1 MAKEQ
6 VALGGPE
13 QEQAQQGSDMKR
25 GTPDATEARK
35 KFVKQLQTE
44 VKEAAKKYND
54 GPFKRMR
61 EDMNFAFYGA
71 SEAWYKADKYI
82 ANFVQSH
89 IRQKVSSLYAKNP
102 RAIAMPSKKEHF
114 RIWDGK
120 ADTVITTI
128 QSLMTNPLDPNA
140 MALLEDVQNGK
151 LKEDQTKKLGKTLEL
166 AYQYFQNEQVPFF
179 KGQMKQMV
187 RRAITTGV
195 GYVEVG
201 FQRASGPSSI
211 VERKLGDYKHTLDSI
226 KQLSA
231 DQADGK
237 LTGREEEVEELELM
251 IAGLEQEDEIILREG
266 PVTDFPKS
274 TQIIPSLR
282 CTRLVGFIGADWV
295 AKEML
300 LRVDEIKKYYN
311 IDITGSFT
319 AYKENGQAR
328 DNTTSGSVS
337 RDGSG
342 NNADMVRVW
351 IRYDRESGLVYH
363 LADGYNDF
371 LEPAAPPRLKFEQFY
386 PWFPLVLNEM
396 ESDKEIFPPSD
407 VRLLKHQQVEIN
419 RTREELIKHRKANR
433 PKYATPVGALEE
445 EDKRKLA
452 NHQSNAVLALR
463 GLKPGQSV
471 RDILQSIETVGI
483 DPNLYETGSIF
494 DDILR
499 VVGSQEANMGGTAGG
514 TATESSIAES
524 SRLSSIESNVD
535 DLDDMLTNI
544 ARETGII
551 MMRELS
557 PETITRIV
565 GDGAFWP
572 QLSLEELMSGV
583 SLQIEA
589 GSSGKPNKSLELA
602 NLERIMPF
610 LIQIPGVA
618 PEWILKELVRRLDDR
633 INIEDAILSGL
644 PSIISMNAQAQQSTG
659 NPATDPAQQG
669 GQGGAPGGQASSGG
683 QPPPVGATNVG

>member
-6 VALGGPE
+6 VA
-13 QEQAQQGSDMKR
+13 QGDSGMQR
-25 GTPDATEARK
+25 GDPDATEARK
-35 KFVKQLQTE
+35 KLVKCLQKE
-44 VKEAAKKYND
+44 VREAAKKYND

-71 SEAWYKADKYI
+71 SESWYKADKYI

-102 RAIAMPSKKEHF
+102 RAIAVPAKKEHF
-114 RIWDGK
+114 TIWDGK

-128 QSLMTNPLDPNA
+128 ESLMTNPLDPNA

-151 LKEDQTKKLGKTLEL
+151 LKEDQVKKLGKTLEIS
-166 AYQYFQNEQVPFF
+166 YQYYQNEQVPHF

-187 RRAITTGV
+187 RRAITAGV

-201 FQRASGPSSI
+201 FQRATGPSSI
-211 VERKLGDYKHTLDSI
+211 TERKLGDYKDRLDSI
-226 KQLSA
+226 QQLSA
-231 DQADGK
+231 DQKDGK
-237 LTGREEEVEELELM
+237 LTDMDDEVEKLQLM
-251 IAGLEQEDEIILREG
+251 IEGLKSEPEIILREG
-266 PVTDFPKS
+266 PVFDFPRS

-282 CTRLVGFIGADWV
+282 CTQLSGFVGADWV

-300 LRVDEIKKYYN
+300 LTVDEVKKFYS
-311 IDITGSFT
+311 IDITGNFT
-319 AYKENGQAR
+319 SYKENGLAST
-328 DNTTSGSVS
+328 DNRTNGVVS
-337 RDGSG
+337 RDGTNNSG
-342 NNADMVRVW
+342 NMVRVW
-351 IRYDRESGLVYH
+351 IRYDKQAGLVYH
-363 LADGYNDF
+363 MADGYTDF
-371 LEPAAPPRLKFEQFY
+371 LEPPAPPRLKFEQFY
-386 PWFPLVLNEM
+386 PWFSLVLNEV

-407 VRLLKHQQVEIN
+407 VRLLRHQQIEIN
-419 RTREELIKHRKANR
+419 RTRDELIKHRKANR
-433 PKYATPVGALEE
+433 PKYATPVGALET

-452 NHQSNAVLALR
+452 NHESNAVLSLR

-471 RDILQSIETVGI
+471 RDILQQIETAGI
-483 DPNLYETGSIF
+483 DPNLYETGQIF
-494 DDILR
+494 EDILR
-499 VVGSQEANMGGTAGG
+499 VVGSQEANLGGTAGG

-544 ARETGII
+544 ARETGNI
-551 MMRELS
+551 MLRELS
-557 PETITRIV
+557 PETVIRIA

-572 QLSLEELMSGV
+572 QLSLEELMAEV

-610 LIQIPGVA
+610 LIQIPGIT
-618 PEWILKELVRRLDDR
+618 PEWMAKELIRRLDDR
-633 INIEDAILSGL
+633 INIEDAILDGL
-644 PSIISMNAQAQQSTG
+644 PSIIAMNAQTQVGTG
-659 NPATDPAQQG
+659 DPATDPSQQG
-669 GQGGAPGGQASSGG
+669 GQGARGQQPTGQGANPTSASASA
-683 QPPPVGATNVG
+683 PPVGATNVG